1 MARAPM
7 HTPRTDTVIG
17 HTGRA
22 YDCSSIERLDK
33 HLDTLSDGVA
43 RALAVGD
50 LVLARKY
57 RAEQDLLLDRR
68 RYLELTKE
76 SP

>member
-1 MARAPM
+1 M

-22 YDCSSIERLDK
+22 YDCATLRKLDR

-68 RYLELTKE
+68 RYLDLTKE